1 MQLNWS
7 DVTPKPLWLNRRQL
21 IAGAATLLASP
32 ALARIEAAPSK
43 YSSTEEPN
51 SLEDI

>member
-1 MQLNWS
+1 MRLNWS

-32 ALARIEAAPSK
+32 ALARIEAAPSTF
-43 YSSTEEPN
+43 STTDEPN
-51 SLEDI
+51 SL